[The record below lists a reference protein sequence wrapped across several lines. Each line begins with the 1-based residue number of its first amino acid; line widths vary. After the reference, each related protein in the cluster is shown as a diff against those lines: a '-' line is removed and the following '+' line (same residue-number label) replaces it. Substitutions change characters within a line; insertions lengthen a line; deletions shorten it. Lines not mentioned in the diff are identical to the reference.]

1 MTIILNQKVTS
12 SQSTTD
18 MELQSGGG
26 GGGVM
31 FECLKVKGEWVR
43 LAIRHYSFRRGS

>member
-26 GGGVM
+26 GGGDVWM
-31 FECLKVKGEWVR
+31 FKSE
-43 LAIRHYSFRRGS
+43 RGVG

>member
-18 MELQSGGG
+18 MELQSGG

>member
-26 GGGVM
+26 GDVWMFKSERGV
-31 FECLKVKGEWVR
+31 G
-43 LAIRHYSFRRGS
+43 